1 MCTWG
6 HGRTIGRARTH
17 VRTEECT
24 SRNGAMAH
32 VLDGDGDT
40 VGDLAQLRLLLR
52 HFLPLFLQLPLLLD
66 RLLGYL
72 LRGQLQ
78 QTA

>member
-1 MCTWG
+1 
-6 HGRTIGRARTH
+6 
-17 VRTEECT
+17 
-24 SRNGAMAH
+24 MAH

-40 VGDLAQLRLLLR
+40 VSDLAQLRLLLR
-52 HFLPLFLQLPLLLD
+52 LFLPLFLQLPLLLD